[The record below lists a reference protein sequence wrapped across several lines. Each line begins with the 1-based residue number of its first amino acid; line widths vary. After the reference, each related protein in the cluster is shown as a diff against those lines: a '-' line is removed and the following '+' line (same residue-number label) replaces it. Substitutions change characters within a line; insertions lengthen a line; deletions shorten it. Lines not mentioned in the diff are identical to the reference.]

1 MFQPNDYTKTKG
13 KQTQSHL
20 TSVAAQNGN
29 FLDKFGKAGKSK
41 NSLKKRYVNLPCGG
55 MYIGYY
61 ILVVGLYQPVLSF
74 NCIFTCEALSLK
86 ATGHSG
92 TKKTWSVIKHSWKT
106 AENHRCWR
114 YCLHT
119 PQRRFLRYSLLRWL
133 SHGGLWAFD
142 TTMVVED
149 RCGKC
154 AMNIW
159 PRVFGMTRRTH
170 YNLAILS
177 RWPTFN
183 LLRILSHLLYKYVQI
198 ISKSYQVYTLYV
210 ILLLLEW
217 WQQAPDDRHF
227 GWKKTVTGIGVFC
240 RTSQWIFHIGPPQ
253 LSEVSRKLT
262 YSAILAVLHS
272 WRLTW
277 NIIPWRFG
285 RLVSFLNMSDL

>member
-29 FLDKFGKAGKSK
+29 FLDKFGKTGKSK

-170 YNLAILS
+170 YSNLAILS

-227 GWKKTVTGIGVFC
+227 GWKKTVTGIGVFA
-240 RTSQWIFHIGPPQ
+240 GPP
-253 LSEVSRKLT
+253 SGFFT
-262 YSAILAVLHS
+262 
-272 WRLTW
+272 
-277 NIIPWRFG
+277 
-285 RLVSFLNMSDL
+285 SDLPNYQRYQGNWLIRPSWQFYTPED